1 MNIKTKMMG
10 ITTFALVMLIT
21 GAIDSIR
28 NLPAT
33 ALFGSSLIFFFI
45 FSAIVFLIPAALI
58 SAELSS
64 HSSEKSG
71 VFHWIHMAFGE
82 KIAFFAIWLQ
92 WVNTIVWFPTI
103 LSFIAGTATYFINPA
118 LAQNKLFLVSVI
130 LSTFWILTWINLKGL
145 HFSARFSSLCAV
157 LGMIIPMGLIIGLAA
172 LWVALGKPIQ
182 INFTTSDILP
192 TLNHSENWIS
202 LTAIMT
208 AFLGIELATV
218 HIKEIANPQKTFPKA
233 LFFSVLIILFT
244 MTLGSLAI
252 AIVLPKDQIN
262 LVNGVMQAFTNF
274 FDTYHLSWLV
284 PVITVMLLLGSLGG
298 IVSWVISPARGL
310 MHAAELGFLP
320 PIFTHKN
327 KQGIPSYLLI
337 TQAILVSLICLAFLL
352 MPSVNGS
359 YWLLTALST
368 QLYMLMY
375 VIMFLAAICLK
386 YKSVKQPTAFTIPG
400 GKLGMWITCLL
411 GLFGCG
417 ITLFVGF
424 IPPSGID
431 VGGYLHYEIVFT
443 GGLFVMVLPILFFYL
458 YKSNKLSLLFPW
470 QKKSNELPSVNS

>member
-1 MNIKTKMMG
+1 MHSKTHIAG

-33 ALFGSSLIFFFI
+33 ALFGSSLIFFFA
-45 FSAIVFLIPAALI
+45 FSAIVFLIPAALV

-64 HSSEKSG
+64 HSTEKSG

-82 KIAFFAIWLQ
+82 KVAFLAIWLQ
-92 WVNTIVWFPTI
+92 WVNTMVWFPTI
-103 LSFIAGTATYFINPA
+103 LSFITGTATYFINPE
-118 LAQNKLFLVSVI
+118 LAQNKTFLVSVI
-130 LSTFWILTWINLKGL
+130 LSTFWVLTLINLKGL
-145 HFSARFSSLCAV
+145 SFSARFSSFCAV
-157 LGMIIPMGLIIGLAA
+157 IGMIMPMLLIIGLAV
-172 LWVALGKPIQ
+172 LWIILGNPIQ
-182 INFTTSDILP
+182 ISFGVNDIFP
-192 TLNHSENWIS
+192 TLSHTENWIS

-218 HIKEIANPQKTFPKA
+218 HIKEVANPQKAFPKA
-233 LFFSVLIILFT
+233 LFISVILILIT

-274 FDTYHLSWLV
+274 FHNYHLAWLI

-298 IVSWVISPARGL
+298 VVSWVISPIKGL
-310 MHAAELGFLP
+310 LHAAELGFLP
-320 PIFTHKN
+320 PMFNQKN
-327 KQGIPSYLLI
+327 EHGVPANLLI
-337 TQAILVSLICLAFLL
+337 TQAVLVSIICLAFLL

-375 VIMFLAAICLK
+375 VIMFAAAVALK
-386 YKSVKQPTAFTIPG
+386 YKFVKQPQAFTIPG

-411 GLFGCG
+411 GLFGCS

-424 IPPSGID
+424 IPPASID
-431 VGGYLHYEIVFT
+431 VGGFFHYRMVFCS
-443 GGLFVMVLPILFFYL
+443 GLIAMVLPIVFFYFYRSRHCHANREPASEVASRL
-458 YKSNKLSLLFPW
+458 DAS
-470 QKKSNELPSVNS
+470 